1 MVSIWDAYVSLRQA
15 LTDIGVEEA
24 ELEARELVAFAL
36 HGQAKHARAW
46 RELPLD
52 AETREQ
58 LHALFERRKQDE
70 PLAYILGE
78 WDFYG
83 NRFVV
88 TPDVLIPRGDT
99 EWLCDAAGTGGKAAK
114 SAQNSGFVLRR
125 GCIGLSA
132 ALAVP
137 QAQVTLVDCSEQ
149 ALASRGAT
157 PPCTGLSQPARDN
170 HRGRCLASEQHS

>member
-58 LHALFERRKQDE
+58 LHVLFERRKQDE

-99 EWLCDAAGTGGKAAK
+99 GTGGKAAK
-114 SAQNSGFVLRR
+114 AAQNLGFVLRQR
-125 GCIGLSA
+125 LYRSVCRARRAAGTGDAGGLLGAGTRRRAAKRRAARLISA
-132 ALAVP
+132 
-137 QAQVTLVDCSEQ
+137 
-149 ALASRGAT
+149 
-157 PPCTGLSQPARDN
+157 ARDN
-170 HRGRCLASEQHS
+170 HRRRCLASEQHS

>member
-58 LHALFERRKQDE
+58 LHVLFERRKQDE

-99 EWLCDAAGTGGKAAK
+99 EWLCDAAVQAAK
-114 SAQNSGFVLRR
+114 RQKQHKILDLCCGS

-137 QAQVTLVDCSEQ
+137 QAQVTLVD
-149 ALASRGAT
+149 
-157 PPCTGLSQPARDN
+157 
-170 HRGRCLASEQHS
+170 

>member
-58 LHALFERRKQDE
+58 LHVNAESRT
-70 PLAYILGE
+70 
-78 WDFYG
+78 
-83 NRFVV
+83 NRSRIF
-88 TPDVLIPRGDT
+88 
-99 EWLCDAAGTGGKAAK
+99 WA
-114 SAQNSGFVLRR
+114 SGIFTA
-125 GCIGLSA
+125 IGLS
-132 ALAVP
+132 
-137 QAQVTLVDCSEQ
+137 
-149 ALASRGAT
+149 
-157 PPCTGLSQPARDN
+157 
-170 HRGRCLASEQHS
+170 

>member
-99 EWLCDAAGTGGKAAK
+99 EWLCDAAV
-114 SAQNSGFVLRR
+114 QNLGFVLRQR
-125 GCIGLSA
+125 LYRSVCRARRAAGTGDAGGLLGAGTRRRAAQCRAARLISA
-132 ALAVP
+132 
-137 QAQVTLVDCSEQ
+137 
-149 ALASRGAT
+149 
-157 PPCTGLSQPARDN
+157 ARDN
-170 HRGRCLASEQHS
+170 HRGRCLASGQHS

>member
-58 LHALFERRKQDE
+58 LHVLFERRKQDE

-99 EWLCDAAGTGGKAAK
+99 EWLCDAAVQAAK
-114 SAQNSGFVLRR
+114 RQKQPKILDLCCGS

-149 ALASRGAT
+149 ALAV
-157 PPCTGLSQPARDN
+157 ARRNAAPDLPIAIAM
-170 HRGRCLASEQHS
+170 RPQLQS